1 MRPTPR
7 TLIPAAAGLA
17 VVAEWAS
24 SGPGDEIGLV
34 VADGV
39 VGLVLL
45 SAAGGAWHRRP
56 DSLVGPLMGL
66 AGLTWFAGN
75 FWPALLFLHR
85 GPLVHLLLSY
95 PSGRLRWWP
104 ARATVAGAYLT
115 AAVEPLAR
123 NDGATLVLSALVAAA
138 SLVAYRR
145 ASGTARR
152 AGVPALVAAVA
163 FAGVL
168 ALGATNRLAG
178 WEIDRGML
186 WAYDSVVAGVVVVL
200 LSDLLRGRWA
210 DAVVTD
216 LVVDLGG
223 RADTGTL
230 RDELSR
236 ALGDPMLVLG
246 YWLPDEG
253 RYVDDA
259 GQPVEPDVAAPG
271 RAVTPIEHNREPVAV
286 LVHDAAVLDDTGLVD
301 AVAAAARL
309 AVSNARLQA
318 DARERVVALAASRRR
333 LVEAADAQR
342 RRLAGELDEGVQRRL
357 DSAARLLDDVPQ
369 MDGSTANLL
378 TEVRGELRGAR
389 AELAEFAQGIHPRAL
404 TEGGLSGALQ
414 ALADRAGVPVRLTV
428 PPGRLPPA
436 IEAAVYFLC
445 SEALTNVAK
454 YAHASWVVVTV
465 GRTNDQVTAI
475 IEDDGVGGADPTRG
489 SGLRGLA
496 DRVEALGGQLHIESA
511 TRAGT
516 RLAATLPI
524 DAGTGIKADSD
535 RSHLDG
541 KGRP

>member
-7 TLIPAAAGLA
+7 TLIPAAAVLA

-39 VGLVLL
+39 VGFVLL
-45 SAAGGAWHRRP
+45 SAAAVAWHRRP

-75 FWPALLFLHR
+75 FWPAVLFLHR
-85 GPLVHLLLSY
+85 GPLIHLLLSY
-95 PSGRLRWWP
+95 PTGRLRWWP
-104 ARATVAGAYLT
+104 ARATVAGAYVMS
-115 AAVEPLAR
+115 AVEPFAR
-123 NDGATLVLSALVAAA
+123 DDGVTLVFSALVTAA

-145 ASGTARR
+145 TFGTARR
-152 AGVPALVAAVA
+152 AAVPALVASLA
-163 FAGVL
+163 FAAVL
-168 ALGATNRLAG
+168 ALGATSRLAG
-178 WEIDRGML
+178 WEVDRGML
-186 WAYDSVVAGVVVVL
+186 LAYDSVVVGVVVVL

-230 RDELSR
+230 RDELGR

-259 GQPVEPDVAAPG
+259 GRPVEPDVGAPG
-271 RAVTPIEHNREPVAV
+271 RAVTPIELEGEPVAV

-333 LVEAADAQR
+333 IVESADAQR
-342 RRLAGELDEGVQRRL
+342 SRLVDELDEGVQRRL
-357 DSAARLLDDVPQ
+357 DAVARLLEDVPQ
-369 MDGSTANLL
+369 VDGSMADLL
-378 TEVRGELRGAR
+378 NEVGGELRGAR
-389 AELAEFAQGIHPRAL
+389 AELAEFAQGIYPRAL
-404 TEGGLSGALQ
+404 TQGGLSAALP
-414 ALADRAGVPVRLTV
+414 ALAERAGVPVRLDV
-428 PPGRLPPA
+428 PPGRLAPA
-436 IEAAVYFLC
+436 IEAAVYFVC

-454 YAHASWVVVTV
+454 YARASRVDVTV
-465 GRTNDQVTAI
+465 GRSNDQVSAI
-475 IEDDGVGGADPTRG
+475 IEDDGVGGADPTGG

-496 DRVEALGGQLHIESA
+496 DRVEALGGDLHIESA
-511 TRAGT
+511 TSAGT
-516 RLAATLPI
+516 RLAATLPL
-524 DAGTGIKADSD
+524 DARPRIEADSD
-535 RSHLDG
+535 
-541 KGRP
+541 